1 MNSKAHFYKGYFNLT
16 TEEMFQERMS
26 IVCSSC
32 GGAKKYKGPS
42 LEYFLVLQEFK
53 DVFQELLG
61 LPPKREI
68 NFSIDL
74 VQGYAPISKKHYI
87 ISRAEF
93 K

>member
-61 LPPKREI
+61 FPPKRVI
-68 NFSIDL
+68 HFSIDL

-87 ISRAEF
+87 ISRP
-93 K
+93 